1 MEPQARGQ
9 GKGGKTGDNR
19 CSAVRWPGLG
29 PTSTTC
35 CLSDPGRVT
44 LTPPVSVSST
54 VKCRRPN
61 ASGRAAVSLLAGAI
75 PQCVGGAHT
84 RPAAKP
90 PSTTPVSA
98 PPRRDQR
105 GLLRLCLPPSQT
117 PFLIRTRAKH
127 GTDMQ

>member
-9 GKGGKTGDNR
+9 GKGGKTGDSR
-19 CSAVRWPGLG
+19 YSAVRWPGLG

-75 PQCVGGAHT
+75 PQCVRGAHT

-105 GLLRLCLPPSQT
+105 GLLRLSSS
-117 PFLIRTRAKH
+117 PFPDTISH
-127 GTDMQ
+127 SHPC

>member
-35 CLSDPGRVT
+35 CLSDPGGVT

-98 PPRRDQR
+98 PPRHDQR
-105 GLLRLCLPPSQT
+105 GLLRLSSS
-117 PFLIRTRAKH
+117 PFPDTISH
-127 GTDMQ
+127 SHPC